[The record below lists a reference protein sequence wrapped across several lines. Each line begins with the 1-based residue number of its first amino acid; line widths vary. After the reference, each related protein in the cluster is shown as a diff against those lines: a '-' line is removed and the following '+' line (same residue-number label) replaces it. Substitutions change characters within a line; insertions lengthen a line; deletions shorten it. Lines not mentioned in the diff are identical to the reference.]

1 MSISL
6 AFSFENTSLTIL
18 GDILNPLFIAKQVCA
33 ILGFV
38 RDRDAVAQHCDPEDV
53 CKVELQTNGGR
64 QLVNCVNESGLY
76 ALIFGSKLPKAK
88 QFKRWVTNEV
98 LPAIRK
104 QGAYISDKLTYEEAL
119 KIVEEK
125 HANETQTISNEQQYE
140 LSSRVMRKTHALF
153 GNKNYSFVY
162 RALKRRFRIPR
173 YTCLLQ
179 RDFETALAF
188 VDGLKVSDFNVPDV
202 KEESPAPEVKQVHA
216 KYVVQFPSLTISAS
230 NPAPCPAIPAVPVSK
245 HYITDNELEAIKFL
259 IYYFDDLF
267 KPQIQWASKEAY
279 RQGRP
284 DASRFYDVWH
294 EPLWFVSRMRQLVS
308 RNS

>member
-1 MSISL
+1 MSNAL
-6 AFSFENTSLTIL
+6 AFSFEDTSLTIL
-18 GDILNPLFIAKQVCA
+18 GDILNPLFIAKQVCT

-38 RDRDAVAQHCDPEDV
+38 NSKDAVSRHVDPEDV

-104 QGAYISDKLTYEEAL
+104 QGCYSAQEQDNTL
-119 KIVEEK
+119 
-125 HANETQTISNEQQYE
+125 ISNEQQYE
-140 LSSRVMRKTHALF
+140 LSS
-153 GNKNYSFVY
+153 
-162 RALKRRFRIPR
+162 RIPR

-245 HYITDNELEAIKFL
+245 HYITDNELEAIKSL
-259 IYYFDDLF
+259 IYYFDNLF

-294 EPLWFVSRMRQLVS
+294 EPMWFISRMRQLVS

>member
-1 MSISL
+1 MSNSL
-6 AFSFENTSLTIL
+6 AFTFESTSLTIL
-18 GDILNPLFIAKQVCA
+18 GTVLNPLFVAQQICNV
-33 ILGFV
+33 LGFTNPWKAIKDHV
-38 RDRDAVAQHCDPEDV
+38 DPEDV
-53 CKVELQTNGGR
+53 CKVEVQTNGGK

-125 HANETQTISNEQQYE
+125 HASETQTITNEQQYE

-179 RDFETALAF
+179 RDFEAALAF

-202 KEESPAPEVKQVHA
+202 KEREVPLQN
-216 KYVVQFPSLTISAS
+216 YVVQYPSFTISS
-230 NPAPCPAIPAVPVSK
+230 SGFEPLPAIPAIPVSK
-245 HYITDNELEAIKFL
+245 HYITDNELQAIKSL

-294 EPLWFVSRMRQLVS
+294 EPMWFISRMRQLVS

>member
-1 MSISL
+1 MSNAL
-6 AFSFENTSLTIL
+6 AFSFEDTSLSIL
-18 GDILNPLFIAKQVCA
+18 GDILNPLFIAKQVCT

-38 RDRDAVAQHCDPEDV
+38 NSKDAVSRHVDPEDV

-104 QGAYISDKLTYEEAL
+104 QGCYSAQEQDNTL
-119 KIVEEK
+119 
-125 HANETQTISNEQQYE
+125 ISNEQQYE

-245 HYITDNELEAIKFL
+245 HYITDNELEAIKSL
-259 IYYFDDLF
+259 IYYFDNLF

-294 EPLWFVSRMRQLVS
+294 EPMWFISRMRQLVS

>member
-1 MSISL
+1 MSNSL
-6 AFSFENTSLTIL
+6 AFTFESTSLTIL
-18 GDILNPLFIAKQVCA
+18 GTVLNPLFVAQQICNV
-33 ILGFV
+33 LGFTNPWKAIKDHV
-38 RDRDAVAQHCDPEDV
+38 DPEDV
-53 CKVELQTNGGR
+53 CKVEVQTNGGK

-104 QGAYISDKLTYEEAL
+104 QGCYSAQEQDNTL
-119 KIVEEK
+119 
-125 HANETQTISNEQQYE
+125 ISNEQQYE

-188 VDGLKVSDFNVPDV
+188 IDALKVSDFNVPDV

-245 HYITDNELEAIKFL
+245 HYITDNELEAIKSL
-259 IYYFDDLF
+259 IYYFDNLF
-267 KPQIQWASKEAY
+267 TPQIQWASKEAY

>member
-1 MSISL
+1 MSNTL
-6 AFSFENTSLTIL
+6 VFTFENTSLSIL
-18 GDILNPLFIAKQVCA
+18 GDNLNPLFIVQQICA
-33 ILGFV
+33 VLGYSNP
-38 RDRDAVAQHCDPEDV
+38 RKAISDHCDTEDV
-53 CKVELQTNGGR
+53 CKVEVQTKGGK

-179 RDFETALAF
+179 RDFEAALAF
-188 VDGLKVSDFNVPDV
+188 VDGLKISDFNVPDV
-202 KEESPAPEVKQVHA
+202 KEREVPLQN
-216 KYVVQFPSLTISAS
+216 YVVQYPSFTISS
-230 NPAPCPAIPAVPVSK
+230 SGSEPLPAVPAIPVSK
-245 HYITDNELEAIKFL
+245 HYITDNELQAIKSL

-294 EPLWFVSRMRQLVS
+294 EPLWFIGRMRQLIS